1 MEKVILYTIGCPRC
15 KTLERKLTEAG
26 ITFEHFT
33 NVDEMLKMGME
44 MVPVLEVEG
53 KRMEFVEAIKW
64 VKERERYEK

>member
-26 ITFEHFT
+26 ITFETFT
-33 NVDEMLKMGME
+33 DVDEMLKMGME